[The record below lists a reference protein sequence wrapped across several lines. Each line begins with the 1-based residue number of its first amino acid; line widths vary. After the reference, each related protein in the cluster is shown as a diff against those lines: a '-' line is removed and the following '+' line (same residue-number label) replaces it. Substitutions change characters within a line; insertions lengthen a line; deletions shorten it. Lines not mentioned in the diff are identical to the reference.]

1 MGGASGEPPSARRH
15 ADRHPDAHADRVQS
29 LVARVRALDTRRGA
43 PVDADDDVWTDDQKL
58 GDRASNRVDV
68 LALRVETLSETV
80 RATASGLAGRER
92 ELVTLRR
99 ELAEAHA
106 RVDSA
111 LRELQTRVDTEP
123 VRELQR
129 ATANLTEDVTT
140 LRQAHDA
147 ALARLDSLTDT
158 AAVART
164 SITAHERAI
173 GELSEAVEA
182 GGTRVDA
189 VVGVVRQAVESLVAQ
204 IDDGE
209 HAASTKST
217 RRLEQR
223 VDALSS
229 TVESL
234 AGAVESLSEASADRE
249 LELAAAYRSL
259 EEKLDRLT
267 PASEPPPQEAP
278 VSAPEEPR
286 GEFDDEL
293 ARRRALID
301 EVRAHLA
308 ASDRKRFGTSEP

>member
-1 MGGASGEPPSARRH
+1 MRANLVDQGAA
-15 ADRHPDAHADRVQS
+15 A
-29 LVARVRALDTRRGA
+29 
-43 PVDADDDVWTDDQKL
+43 
-58 GDRASNRVDV
+58 
-68 LALRVETLSETV
+68 
-80 RATASGLAGRER
+80 R

-99 ELAEAHA
+99 ELADAHA

-111 LRELQTRVDTEP
+111 LRDLQARVDTEP
-123 VRELQR
+123 VRELER
-129 ATANLTEDVTT
+129 ATAVLTEDVTT
-140 LRQAHDA
+140 LREGHEAVM
-147 ALARLDSLTDT
+147 ARLDTLTDT
-158 AAVART
+158 AAAART

-173 GELSEAVEA
+173 GELSDAVEA
-182 GGTRVDA
+182 GSTRVDA

-204 IDDGE
+204 IDDDGE
-209 HAASTKST
+209 RAASTRSA
-217 RRLEQR
+217 RLLEQR
-223 VDALSS
+223 LDALSS

-234 AGAVESLSEASADRE
+234 AGAVESLSEVSADRE

-267 PASEPPPQEAP
+267 PASEPPPQEAS

-308 ASDRKRFGTSEP
+308 ASDRQRFGTSES